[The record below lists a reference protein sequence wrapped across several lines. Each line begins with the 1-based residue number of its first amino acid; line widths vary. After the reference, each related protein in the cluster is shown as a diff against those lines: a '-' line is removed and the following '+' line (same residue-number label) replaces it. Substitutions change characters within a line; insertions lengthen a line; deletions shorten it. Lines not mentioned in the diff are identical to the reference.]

1 MEVHHHPHVE
11 KKSFKEYLLEGLM
24 IFIAVTM
31 GFIAEN
37 IRERISENETE
48 KKSIEVVVNNLKD
61 DVTRLQNC
69 IRQNSYKA
77 KIIDTMLTFLNKE
90 KLSTDSVELLINFM
104 YKCGPNFDFISND
117 AAIQEIKSSGSIRLI
132 KNKGILDSFLRYEYT
147 NKLIS
152 VNQADRNQWSFA
164 AHSNSTKLDY
174 SFYQSDNAA
183 KLSKKKMEAATP
195 GQIYYQEQKILLA
208 QCHSQFQIVKFITE
222 AMVLPLLQQQLENC
236 KKLINLLEKNYHLEK
251 E

>member
-24 IFIAVTM
+24 IFLAVSM

-37 IRERISENETE
+37 IREKIAEHETE
-48 KKSIEVVVNNLKD
+48 KKSIEVIVNNLKD

-69 IRQNSYKA
+69 IKQNAFKA
-77 KIIDTMLTFLNKE
+77 KVIDTAIIFLNKE
-90 KLSTDSVELLINFM
+90 KLSVDSVEILINLM

-132 KNKGILDSFLRYEYT
+132 KNKGILDSILRYEYT

-152 VNQADRNQWSFA
+152 VNQADCNQWSFA

-174 SFYQSDNAA
+174 SFYQSGNAA
-183 KLSKKKMEAATP
+183 KLSKQKMELATP
-195 GQIYYQEQKILLA
+195 GEIYYQEQKILLS

-222 AMVLPLLQQQLENC
+222 AMVLPLLQQQLVNC
-236 KKLINLLEKNYHLEK
+236 KKLIDLLEKEYHLKHE
-251 E
+251 